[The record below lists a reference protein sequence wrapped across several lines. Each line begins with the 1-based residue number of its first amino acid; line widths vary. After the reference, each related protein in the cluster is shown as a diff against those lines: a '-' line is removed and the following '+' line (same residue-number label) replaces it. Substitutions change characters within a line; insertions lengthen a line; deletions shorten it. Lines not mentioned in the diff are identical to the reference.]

1 MLPAGD
7 DLNCLQRDANIDA
20 SLTKLVTLTKELV
33 NQLESTMA
41 ADKVFQSEHVKKA
54 LDGFIDLIIRTAQE
68 IKRGYS
74 GSKISMTVG
83 LSPSKHW
90 G

>member
-7 DLNCLQRDANIDA
+7 NLNFLQRAANIPA
-20 SLTKLVTLTKELV
+20 SHAKLVTLTKELV